1 MANVSDDLIPLGKD
15 DDGEVFVIKSSIS
28 YHKLVGLKKRG
39 CSDFDLW
46 CARKFWQHQTDKPKF
61 QSATYQFFANCPID
75 IHEPKLPLQGSM
87 GMMFAK
93 KNAQGKH
100 MAIMKDKNNPYFIS
114 NTMAVISHVA
124 VCNHV
129 ATHAIPTIDL
139 DFSAR

>member
-1 MANVSDDLIPLGKD
+1 
-15 DDGEVFVIKSSIS
+15 
-28 YHKLVGLKKRG
+28 
-39 CSDFDLW
+39 
-46 CARKFWQHQTDKPKF
+46 
-61 QSATYQFFANCPID
+61 
-75 IHEPKLPLQGSM
+75 
-87 GMMFAK
+87 MMFAK

-139 DFSAR
+139 DFQPDNLR